1 MRFAEIPER
10 LPSFT
15 GNTITFYDAAGDVV
29 RKSYP
34 SVLDDLRWTIAR
46 LERWG
51 IEPGMRVGILAS
63 NSYEWVLHDLA
74 LMHLKCTSV
83 AFPDEFGVH
92 TSGELIEKYQLA
104 LLLLSV
110 RDNWP
115 ATAPGTATAFIDR
128 EDPSDVEIR
137 RHALATTDE
146 EPIFSLTF
154 SSGTAGRIKGL
165 ITNERGAEDT
175 IENFYRLF
183 DFRSDDSF
191 LVFLPLSSFQQRLM
205 VYAGFYYGFDLL
217 LVTPTQALKAFKDLK
232 PTLVL
237 APPLLYESI
246 HTQFKNAVR
255 NLPPAKRAMLRGL
268 SLGSSVPLG
277 PVRKRLLKLTYG
289 KIYESLGGRIR
300 IMWTGMAPIK
310 TP

>member
-92 TSGELIEKYQLA
+92 TSGELIEKYQSEYYRSNA
-104 LLLLSV
+104 DRRSE
-110 RDNWP
+110 
-115 ATAPGTATAFIDR
+115 AP
-128 EDPSDVEIR
+128 
-137 RHALATTDE
+137 
-146 EPIFSLTF
+146 
-154 SSGTAGRIKGL
+154 
-165 ITNERGAEDT
+165 
-175 IENFYRLF
+175 
-183 DFRSDDSF
+183 
-191 LVFLPLSSFQQRLM
+191 
-205 VYAGFYYGFDLL
+205 
-217 LVTPTQALKAFKDLK
+217 
-232 PTLVL
+232 
-237 APPLLYESI
+237 
-246 HTQFKNAVR
+246 
-255 NLPPAKRAMLRGL
+255 
-268 SLGSSVPLG
+268 
-277 PVRKRLLKLTYG
+277 
-289 KIYESLGGRIR
+289 
-300 IMWTGMAPIK
+300 
-310 TP
+310 